1 MKWMLASMSIA
12 AAALAA
18 PMFPAIAA
26 GQYDGMWIVDA
37 PPANQAQPSPN
48 ASGCDAVRIPFQVT
62 GDKITGSLQRSP
74 YVTGRVEQG
83 VGPRATPI
91 TGTVQPDG
99 TVKAQWQ
106 SYSATGKLS
115 GENAEV
121 NWTGECGPRVA
132 TGGRIAGTH

>member
-1 MKWMLASMSIA
+1 MKWMLTSMSIA
-12 AAALAA
+12 AGALTA

-37 PPANQAQPSPN
+37 PPAGQAQPTQ
-48 ASGCDAVRIPFQVT
+48 ASGCDAVRIPFQVA

-83 VGPRATPI
+83 ATPRATPI
-91 TGTVQPDG
+91 TGTIQPDG
-99 TVKAQWQ
+99 TVTAQWQ
-106 SYSATGKLS
+106 NYSATGKLS

-121 NWTGECGPRVA
+121 KWTGECG
-132 TGGRIAGTH
+132 